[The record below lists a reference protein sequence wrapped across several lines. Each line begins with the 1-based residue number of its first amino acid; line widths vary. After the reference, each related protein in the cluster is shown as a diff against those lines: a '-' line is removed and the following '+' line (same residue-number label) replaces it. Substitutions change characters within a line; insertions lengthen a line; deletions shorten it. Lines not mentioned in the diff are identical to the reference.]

1 MTEILSNINAFFILK
16 VGFLIVDS
24 FYILFLLIVLNR
36 VISMNKIVKEDH
48 DEKLISLFAVFNILI
63 AISLFLLA
71 LAIL

>member
-24 FYILFLLIVLNR
+24 FYIFFLFVVLNR